1 MEREENKGGGWEERE
16 ESGFGLKHS
25 TRGEGK
31 SYFCVPFPQEQRTV
45 S

>member
-25 TRGEGK
+25 NRGK
-31 SYFCVPFPQEQRTV
+31 SYFCVPFP
-45 S
+45 